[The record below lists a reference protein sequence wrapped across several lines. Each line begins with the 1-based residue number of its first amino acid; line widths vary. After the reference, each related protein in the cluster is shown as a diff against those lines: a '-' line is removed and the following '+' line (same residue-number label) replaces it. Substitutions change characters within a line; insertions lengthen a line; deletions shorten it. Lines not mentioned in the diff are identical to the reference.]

1 MSNTEKNTYEL
12 AERERVG
19 GAMDNLLEAEDFLL
33 LQLLQLKVCIG
44 SRESRYTDC
53 SKNTWK
59 RERKERNNSV

>member
-33 LQLLQLKVCIG
+33 LQLLQLEVCIG

-53 SKNTWK
+53 SKNT
-59 RERKERNNSV
+59 

>member
-53 SKNTWK
+53 SKNT
-59 RERKERNNSV
+59 